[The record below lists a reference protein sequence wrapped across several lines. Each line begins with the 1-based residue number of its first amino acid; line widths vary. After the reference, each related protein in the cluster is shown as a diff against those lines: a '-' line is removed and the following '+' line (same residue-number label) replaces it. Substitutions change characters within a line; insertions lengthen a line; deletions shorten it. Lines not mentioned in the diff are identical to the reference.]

1 MAAQMSFELAPRQ
14 AMQMRPSAML
24 VGFADML
31 ALPSAEME
39 RAVAQELE
47 DNPAL
52 ERVEAGVCG
61 FCGGRAGACPVC
73 GPVPGDRGGRPA
85 RGTTQRPDAAA
96 SLACE
101 ERPED
106 VLLREVA
113 TVLPRRERS
122 LAEFV
127 IESLDGRGFLGETPA
142 DLAEHAGVAPDRVL
156 RIIAALRDIC
166 HPGIAA
172 ADLRDSL
179 LLQLDSLQAADPVAA
194 AAAPEAGQV
203 TVELVRRIV
212 AGHLTGLGQGR
223 FPAIARALG
232 ITVNEVR
239 EARAFIQREL
249 CPSPVER
256 ICADT
261 WASPRRIPALPDLI
275 VTERAGRPGHYAVE
289 LAEAIRC
296 AVRVDPAWQAAAMDA
311 PPGDGS
317 SVRELVS
324 KASGFLVKLERRWST
339 LRMIGAH
346 LADRQ
351 REFIRSGPSSLVA
364 LTRAQVA
371 RDLGLSESTVSRAV
385 AGKFALLPSGKVVP
399 LADFFD
405 CSLQVRTELAAIVTA
420 ESRPLSDSELA
431 DLLRCRGYDVARRT
445 VAKYR
450 DRLGILPAGLR

>member
-1 MAAQMSFELAPRQ
+1 MTAQMSFELAPRQ
-14 AMQMRPSAML
+14 TMQMRPSAML

-31 ALPSAEME
+31 TLPSAEME
-39 RAVAQELE
+39 RAIAQELE

-52 ERVEAGVCG
+52 ERVETGVCG

-73 GPVPGDRGGRPA
+73 GSAPDDRGGRCAGPSP
-85 RGTTQRPDAAA
+85 RPDAAA
-96 SLACE
+96 GLACE

-106 VLLREVA
+106 VLLRDVA
-113 TVLPRRERS
+113 TVLPGCERS

-127 IESLDGRGFLGETPA
+127 VESLDSRGFLGETPA
-142 DLAEHAGVAPDRVL
+142 DLAARAGVEPHRVL

-172 ADLRDSL
+172 TDLRESL
-179 LLQLDSLQAADPVAA
+179 LLQLDSLTAADP
-194 AAAPEAGQV
+194 AAPAAMQKPGGV
-203 TVELVRRIV
+203 TVGLVRRIV
-212 AGHLTGLGQGR
+212 AGHLSALGLGR
-223 FPAIARALG
+223 FSAIARALG
-232 ITVNEVR
+232 ITVNEVQ

-249 CPSPVER
+249 CPSPNER
-256 ICADT
+256 VCADR
-261 WASPRRIPALPDLI
+261 WAKPRRIPALPDLI
-275 VTERAGRPGHYAVE
+275 VTEHPGRPGHYAVE
-289 LAEAIRC
+289 LAEAIRYG
-296 AVRVDPAWQAAAMDA
+296 VRVDPTWRAAVKGARI
-311 PPGDGS
+311 GEHR
-317 SVRELVS
+317 SVHELVR
-324 KASGFLVKLERRWST
+324 KADSFLVKLERRWST
-339 LRMIGAH
+339 LRLIGAY
-346 LADRQ
+346 LADLQ
-351 REFIRSGPSSLVA
+351 RGFIRNGPSSMVA

-420 ESRPLSDSELA
+420 ESQPLSDSELA

-450 DRLGILPAGLR
+450 DRLGIPPAGLR